1 MINIKNLAKILA
13 KRPRTVILLFVIIT
27 ALIGLQARNVYMES
41 DFSKYLPQDNPTL
54 LLWEEINKEFNIG
67 DTILIIINQ
76 TGRAYNDVRDYEILA
91 EMDEIYR
98 VLYENPITD
107 GEKIGI
113 SSINSLSVLIR
124 QENAKPKP
132 EGNNDNSIPKDKDD
146 IYTYMGR
153 LTISNAKGVLYSDD
167 FKYAVIIIQLDDN
180 ADFNSVL
187 TKTQN
192 AIENR
197 GIKHANMI
205 ITGTIAMQKAIQ
217 QESMENL
224 GWIFILSIL
233 FVSAVVLFFHRSLKG
248 IIIGFVPTAFAI
260 VLTFGTLGIF
270 SPELTTISIAI
281 IALLIG
287 LGVDYSIHI
296 MNRFAEEK
304 AIEDKIERIEKILRT
319 TGMSVVLSMITTMIG
334 FGSLMISNMSPMV
347 SFGFGCAIGIFYAFV
362 STIILVPCFSIILKY
377 EKTGK
382 ISSWNKFA
390 NFAVNNRKRLVL
402 IAVFFAALSL
412 LLIPQVTTDVNYFDL
427 APEGVPEMEALF
439 EYSDRFGD
447 GGTFNAFLVETDPGG
462 LEDPNVINAIYDM
475 QIKMRTTG
483 AVVTSIADSLKEI
496 NDILDKNIIIAKFS
510 NLTDIDNIIFDKI
523 ANEGIVNKAHSKTII
538 YVSIPIGKS
547 VNEIEEIVIKLNDIA
562 RTTNLPQNGH
572 ISELTGQDAIYV
584 EVNAKLFDEQTSSLI
599 ISLILV
605 LAVLILLFKSSIY
618 GFLTIIPVCF
628 VIMWEPGFLVA
639 TGISLS
645 PVTIVIA
652 SIMIGIGID
661 YAIHIAYRVRE
672 EISKGYLKTDAAK
685 IAIEKTGLSLM
696 EAALTT
702 IFGMTSIFFL
712 GIASLSEF
720 VTVIIFMIAV
730 SYISATLLLPMFY
743 DNRFVK

>member
-41 DFSKYLPQDNPTL
+41 DFSKYLPQDDPTL
-54 LLWEEINKEFNIG
+54 LLWDEINKEFNIG

-107 GEKIGI
+107 GENIGI

-124 QENAKPKP
+124 QENAKSKP

-382 ISSWNKFA
+382 ISSWIKFA

-496 NDILDKNIIIAKFS
+496 NDILDKNIIIARFS

-523 ANEGIVNKAHSKTII
+523 VNEGIVNKAH
-538 YVSIPIGKS
+538 
-547 VNEIEEIVIKLNDIA
+547 
-562 RTTNLPQNGH
+562 
-572 ISELTGQDAIYV
+572 
-584 EVNAKLFDEQTSSLI
+584 
-599 ISLILV
+599 
-605 LAVLILLFKSSIY
+605 
-618 GFLTIIPVCF
+618 
-628 VIMWEPGFLVA
+628 
-639 TGISLS
+639 
-645 PVTIVIA
+645 
-652 SIMIGIGID
+652 
-661 YAIHIAYRVRE
+661 
-672 EISKGYLKTDAAK
+672 
-685 IAIEKTGLSLM
+685 
-696 EAALTT
+696 
-702 IFGMTSIFFL
+702 
-712 GIASLSEF
+712 
-720 VTVIIFMIAV
+720 
-730 SYISATLLLPMFY
+730 
-743 DNRFVK
+743 